1 MLWVLDLIGRGETAL
16 EVGRE
21 SDVELAILCGRCVDE
36 PAGGGGFLCHW
47 VDFEPSATCA
57 ILVFF
62 GSSRRSW
69 VAYQTMNESM
79 SRPSDRKLVRLRI
92 MAAKL

>member
-36 PAGGGGFLCHW
+36 PAGGGVSYVTGW
-47 VDFEPSATCA
+47 T
-57 ILVFF
+57 
-62 GSSRRSW
+62 SSPVRR
-69 VAYQTMNESM
+69 VQF
-79 SRPSDRKLVRLRI
+79 
-92 MAAKL
+92 